1 MVMNGDGDCNSHP
14 CTWGGPGRCPVWWC
28 YCSADEA
35 KHLSTLFWIQSPS
48 TRPQKMTLLN
58 LEVQD
63 SFIFGPF
70 TTATG
75 CFLMILMPQSLTGH
89 RWCHEWIGSSA
100 TRCRVFQFLLPTG
113 AVFESDWGDLKGT
126 SVLTR
131 EIPRG
136 FFQSWSGLCTFS
148 IWNLSDFLIRKD
160 DLKNHKSLTQNL
172 WSMMLSKT
180 RISSFWPLF
189 RGLSEVF
196 KGVGV
201 AVLQY
206 GNMVVTCLFC

>member
-1 MVMNGDGDCNSHP
+1 MVVNGDGDCNSP
-14 CTWGGPGRCPVWWC
+14 
-28 YCSADEA
+28 
-35 KHLSTLFWIQSPS
+35 TLFWIQSPS

-63 SFIFGPF
+63 LFIFGPF

-126 SVLTR
+126 SVLTWEVSSNHEVDCAPFQF
-131 EIPRG
+131 EI
-136 FFQSWSGLCTFS
+136 
-148 IWNLSDFLIRKD
+148 FLIFWLEKMTW
-160 DLKNHKSLTQNL
+160 KNRKSLTQNL

-189 RGLSEVF
+189 NEVYLKF
-196 KGVGV
+196 SRVWE
-201 AVLQY
+201 LPY
-206 GNMVVTCLFC
+206 CNMAIR